1 MLSAPV
7 SANAIGA
14 ATIVAAPASP
24 TQFIRVHG
32 YVINGAGAVVV
43 TWQGVPTKGN
53 ISGAMDL
60 AAAGATIS
68 AEYSR
73 DGLFD
78 LAPGDALKLNL
89 SAAIQVSGHVTYSIQ
104 GV

>member
-1 MLSAPV
+1 MLSAPI

-14 ATIVAAPASP
+14 AQIVAAPVSP

-32 YVINGAGAVVV
+32 YVVNGAGAVLV
-43 TWQGVPTKGN
+43 TWQGTPTKGN
-53 ISGAMDL
+53 VSGAMDL
-60 AAAGATIS
+60 AAAGQTIV
-68 AEYSR
+68 APVVRE
-73 DGLFD
+73 GWFD